1 MVYRAQ
7 HHLVLVY
14 LSNLHIHTIIVVQS
28 LSRVQLFATPW
39 TTAHKASLSFII
51 SRSLLKSMSIESV
64 MLSNYLYAIV
74 LDHIFFYH
82 YH

>member
-1 MVYRAQ
+1 MVYSLIVQ
-7 HHLVLVY
+7 L
-14 LSNLHIHTIIVVQS
+14 LSC
-28 LSRVQLFATPW
+28 VQLFATPW
-39 TTAHKASLSFII
+39 TTAHEASLSFII